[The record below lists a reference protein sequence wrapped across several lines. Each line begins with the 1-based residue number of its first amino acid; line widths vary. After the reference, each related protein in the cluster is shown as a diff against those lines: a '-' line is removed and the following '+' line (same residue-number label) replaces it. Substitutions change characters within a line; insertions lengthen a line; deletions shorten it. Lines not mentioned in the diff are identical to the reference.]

1 LESLL
6 IHLRYMNRLVVMVM
20 MLVVLVNEV
29 VMVAEAV
36 TVS

>member
-6 IHLRYMNRLVVMVM
+6 IHLRYMNRLVVLVM